1 MIPHHPDT
9 APLSL
14 DQRPLL
20 HPPFQKVG
28 SGISE
33 FTFAGLYLFRRTY
46 GYRVSDLGDG
56 LYAFCGDGKFGP
68 FFLLPFG
75 LPGRDLMRDLFSS
88 HGYLKC
94 VAEEQTDAL
103 RGQGYAV
110 EEDRDNFDYL
120 YSREELAHLP
130 GRKFHKKKNLV
141 SAFIK
146 NYTYEGKP
154 LSQDLVPAA
163 VDILERWH
171 AAHETNADYGP
182 AREALDRMEALEQCG
197 GIYFVD
203 GKPAAYSLGEENA
216 LGTSFILHFEKAV
229 PGYKGLYQF
238 ANQCFAAILPDKY
251 KVINREQDLGD
262 DGLRQAKE
270 SYRPIG
276 FVKKYTAHPSDR

>member
-1 MIPHHPDT
+1 MIPPYPDA
-9 APLSL
+9 APLAL

-20 HPPFQKVG
+20 HPLFQKVE

-33 FTFAGLYLFRRTY
+33 FTFAGLYLFRHAY
-46 GYRVSDLGDG
+46 GYRVSDLGEG
-56 LYAFCGDGKFGP
+56 RRVFLGEGKIGP

-75 LPGRDLMRDLFSS
+75 LPDPAVLRDLFSV
-88 HGYLKC
+88 HGYMKC
-94 VAEEQTDAL
+94 VSEDQVDAL
-103 RGQGYAV
+103 RGLGYSV

-120 YSREELAHLP
+120 YSREDLARLP

-141 SAFIK
+141 SAFVK

-154 LSQDLVPAA
+154 LSSDLVPAA
-163 VDILERWH
+163 IDILERWH
-171 AAHETNADYGP
+171 AAHEANADYGP

-216 LGTSFILHFEKAV
+216 LGASFILHFEKAV

-276 FVKKYTAHPSDR
+276 FVKKYTAKFKV